1 MPTEYKTVHY
11 VCPADVF
18 IPQLD
23 RINSGVMIPSE
34 CCTFKVSKTI
44 PSVWNS
50 IRLTSERR
58 AYLVFFPNE
67 VILC

>member
-11 VCPADVF
+11 VCPESVF

-23 RINSGVMIPSE
+23 SINSGVMIPLE
-34 CCTFKVSKTI
+34 CYSFKVSKTI

-50 IRLTSERR
+50 IRLTSEEGHTQC
-58 AYLVFFPNE
+58 VFPNE